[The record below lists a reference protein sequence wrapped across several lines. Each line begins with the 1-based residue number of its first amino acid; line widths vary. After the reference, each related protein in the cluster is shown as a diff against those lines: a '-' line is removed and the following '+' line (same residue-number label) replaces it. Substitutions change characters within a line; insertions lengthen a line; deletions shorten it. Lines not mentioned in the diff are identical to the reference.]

1 VSARIPNQAVC
12 QDVFL
17 SRPSGNGARVESA
30 AELSDGQLWL
40 LYELWLKHGLEV
52 TDRCYSL
59 FQFHPTDADRLVI
72 GRRVAGLLSG
82 WGPWVGL
89 ITGRAA

>member
-40 LYELWLKHGLEV
+40 LYELWLRNKGEV

-59 FQFHPTDADRLVI
+59 FGFEPTALDRLLI
-72 GRRVAGLLSG
+72 TSRIAGLLAG

-89 ITGRAA
+89 YRGAA

>member
-1 VSARIPNQAVC
+1 MSKAVPNQAVN
-12 QDVFL
+12 QDVHL
-17 SRPSGNGARVESA
+17 PRPSGNGARVERAS
-30 AELSDGQLWL
+30 ELSDGQLWL

-89 ITGRAA
+89 YRGAA

>member
-1 VSARIPNQAVC
+1 MSKAVPNQAVN
-12 QDVFL
+12 QDVHL
-17 SRPSGNGARVESA
+17 PRPSGNGARVESA

-40 LYELWLKHGLEV
+40 LYELWLRHGLEV

-59 FQFHPTDADRLVI
+59 FGFEPTALDRLLI
-72 GRRVAGLLSG
+72 TSRIAGLLAG

-89 ITGRAA
+89 YRGAA